1 VKVHRKGAGSL
12 EVSDADLIQQCLQG
26 DNAGFD
32 LLVKKYQRQVYTFCR
47 GMLGNGEDSSDAAQ
61 ETFVKAYYALDTFRR
76 DAQFLTWLIRI
87 ANNACVDL
95 WRRKSRHQSL
105 SLSDESAEL
114 MGIPSD
120 EPAPEHV
127 VLGDERARLVNDA
140 VERLPEKYRG
150 AVVMFHF
157 NAMSIREISEALRR
171 PEGTVKSDLHTAREM
186 LRRKLEG
193 VVVEA

>member
-1 VKVHRKGAGSL
+1 M

-32 LLVKKYQRQVYTFCR
+32 LLVRKYQRQVCTFCR
-47 GMLGNGEDSSDAAQ
+47 GMLGNAEDSSDAAQ

-76 DAQFLTWLIRI
+76 DAQFLTWLLRI

-114 MGIPSD
+114 TRIPSD

-127 VLGDERARLVNDA
+127 VLRDERARLVNDA
-140 VERLPEKYRG
+140 IERLPEKYRG

-157 NAMSIREISEALRR
+157 NAMSIKEISETLRR